1 MNMNYR
7 VQTIAVYFCCGVGLV
22 LPSCSGKHEARETIR
37 YHTVNDSALALA
49 RNGDIVLRCGK
60 DELSKL
66 FSRLNARDQQYSHC
80 GILSRTDSGLY
91 VTHII
96 GGNDNPG
103 GYIRYEPVQSF
114 IRPEQHTR
122 WALVRYDLDSVAQ
135 QRFLYNMHLALK
147 QRTRFDAAFDL
158 ATDDRMYC
166 SELVYKLLLRATAD
180 SVYLSPTI
188 SSSGKKYV
196 AIDNLFDN
204 THSTTVCAISYK

>member
-1 MNMNYR
+1 MNYR
-7 VQTIAVYFCCGVGLV
+7 VQIIVVCFFCGIGQMMS
-22 LPSCSGKHEARETIR
+22 SCSGKHDMQGAIR
-37 YHTVNDSALALA
+37 YDTINDSALALA

-80 GILSRTDSGLY
+80 GILCRTDSGLY

-122 WALVRYDLDSVAQ
+122 WALVRYDLDSMVQ
-135 QRFLYNMHLALK
+135 ERFLYNMHLALK
-147 QRTRFDAAFDL
+147 QHTRFDPAFDL

-180 SVYLSPTI
+180 PAYLSPTI
-188 SSSGKKYV
+188 SSSGKKYI